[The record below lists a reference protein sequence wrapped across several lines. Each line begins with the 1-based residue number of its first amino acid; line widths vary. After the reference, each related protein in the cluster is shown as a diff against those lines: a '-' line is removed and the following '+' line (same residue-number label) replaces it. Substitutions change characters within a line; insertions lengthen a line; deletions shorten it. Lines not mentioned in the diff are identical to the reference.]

1 MKYMFKNASGRYIFH
16 LIIILSV
23 ITAFIVSCSSDVEKP
38 SFPEMSVGDKILFGN
53 YRGEDI
59 EWIVKDMDT
68 DSDKVLLVS
77 SCAIEAMMFSDDY
90 STASSY
96 WEISSLRSWLNNDFY
111 EDSFS
116 DEEKGRI
123 LTTTV
128 INSGNPALGVEDR
141 EDTED
146 KIFLLSLDE
155 IDRYFTDDEDR
166 RCPSSEEAGGRVN
179 TINGSCFWW
188 LRTSGQ
194 TSNLIAFIGVD
205 GYINEIGDMIHDRYG
220 IRPAMWI
227 RLH

>member
-1 MKYMFKNASGRYIFH
+1 MFKNASGRHIFH

-68 DSDKVLLVS
+68 DSDKVLL
-77 SCAIEAMMFSDDY
+77 
-90 STASSY
+90 
-96 WEISSLRSWLNNDFY
+96 DFY